1 MLISFFS
8 KVILSLRSLT
18 KEGMIQ
24 FLASLATL
32 SVFTYVPYWGRVIGL
47 TDPEIALA
55 ATFYGIVAFS
65 SGVLSG
71 RLSDRIGA
79 RKIFVIIGLITAS
92 ITLFGLITSNK
103 IDFILFRAIS
113 GIGLGMYAPGLVAIV
128 SDKGDKIGNF
138 SAYGSFGW
146 AIGVLLSG
154 IIGLFWVPGI
164 FIFGALSFIGAAV
177 IAFTLIEE
185 ESVSKKYKDSVL
197 FVFWERKEIYLALVI
212 RHSFANAIWV
222 FWALFLFELGADTFW
237 IAVIQCTNASTQ
249 TIIMNTF
256 TDRMNSQRMV
266 SWGLILSSI
275 AFVSFT
281 IPQNFWGIIPLQ
293 VILGISW
300 AFLYV
305 GTLRYSVE
313 KSNFDK
319 STAAGI
325 LTSILPVASLIGSF
339 IALIIISVGGSYIDI
354 MMAATIVTF
363 ITFGGFLFFERN
375 SETISR

>member
-1 MLISFFS
+1 MLISLFS
-8 KVILSLRSLT
+8 KVILSIRSLT

-32 SVFTYVPYWGRVIGL
+32 SVFTYVPYWGRLIGL
-47 TDPEIALA
+47 TDPEIAIA
-55 ATFYGIVAFS
+55 AIFFGIVAFG

-79 RKIFVIIGLITAS
+79 RKIFVIIGSITAS
-92 ITLFGLITSNK
+92 ITLFSLITSNK
-103 IDFILFRAIS
+103 IYFIIFRAIS

-146 AIGVLLSG
+146 AVGVLLSG

-237 IAVIQCTNASTQ
+237 IAVIQCTNALTQ

-266 SWGLILSSI
+266 SWGLILSSVS
-275 AFVSFT
+275 FVSFT

-325 LTSILPVASLIGSF
+325 LTSILPVASLIGSV

-354 MMAATIVTF
+354 MIAATVVTL
-363 ITFGGFLFFERN
+363 ITFGGFLFFERK
-375 SETISR
+375 SELISA